1 MIIQC
6 ECFLQ
11 YPGGVHSTLKQL
23 FSSCQVPFSLFSM
36 LISALKTLISPF
48 AVFGC
53 AFLVESV
60 WVMERCALP
69 NPWQYHAALCI
80 VAGHVLAGN
89 NSDITAIKYILAG

>member
-1 MIIQC
+1 M
-6 ECFLQ
+6 LSAVSWRRSQ
-11 YPGGVHSTLKQL
+11 YLETAVFILSST
-23 FSSCQVPFSLFSM
+23 F
-36 LISALKTLISPF
+36 F
-48 AVFGC
+48 AVFHVNFGIKSVNFAIPVFGC

-80 VAGHVLAGN
+80 VAGHMLAGN